1 MKQRL
6 LVSLLLLSLAEIGQS
21 AQAAEKELG
30 DNVRLSGFGTLG
42 VSQSNNHEADYRA
55 NIEQS
60 IGVGRTHPRDSG
72 LDSVLAV
79 QADIDI
85 MPKLTGTV
93 QAVTRR
99 MSRYEATRPYL
110 EWANVKYDVD
120 EQTYVRAGRFVSP
133 TFMISESRMV
143 GLSQLTV
150 RPVAEVYL
158 LSPIT
163 YMNGIDGGRKF
174 LFGDTL
180 VKARA
185 GFGNLN
191 QSITQING
199 TLNFKF
205 SIKSFD
211 VSAEHEGSTFRVG
224 YQKIKMNVTSPGIE
238 LYDQAMNTLV
248 AGNVTNAA
256 RVQDLMQH
264 DNVPIDFYVL
274 GYAYDKGPWVVQAE
288 YAYRKFSTDF
298 VQSLAGAYVLGGYRI
313 GKWTPYVAASRLM
326 HKSDVNLPSLDSS
339 GAGGLSAVVDAVN
352 AGSALKIHRHATTLG
367 VRYDLKDNVA
377 LKFQYDRVVKPA
389 DSHAE
394 FVNDTT
400 DFFSSKRKINLLS
413 ATLDFTF

>member
-1 MKQRL
+1 MKQRR
-6 LVSLLLLSLAEIGQS
+6 LVSLLLLSLAEMGQS
-21 AQAAEKELG
+21 AHAAEKELG

-42 VSQSNNHEADYRA
+42 VAQSNEHEGDYRA
-55 NIEQS
+55 NIEQA
-60 IGVGRTHPRDSG
+60 IGTGRTHPRDSG

-110 EWANVKYDVD
+110 EWANVKYELD
-120 EQTYVRAGRFVSP
+120 EQSYVRVGRFVSP

-174 LFGDTL
+174 VFDETL

-211 VSAEHEGSTFRVG
+211 ISAENDGSTFRAA
-224 YQKIKMNVTSPGIE
+224 YQSVKMNVTSPGIE

-248 AGNVTNAA
+248 ANNVTNAA
-256 RVQDLMQH
+256 RVRDLMPH

-274 GYAYDKGPWVVQAE
+274 GYSYDKGKWLVQAE
-288 YAYRKFSTDF
+288 YAYRKISTDF
-298 VQSLAGAYVLGGYRI
+298 VQSLAGAYVLAGYRF

-326 HKSDVNLPSLDSS
+326 HKSDVDLPPLDSS
-339 GAGGLSAVVDAVN
+339 SAGGLAGVVDAVN
-352 AGSALKIHRHATTLG
+352 TSSAFKIHRHAMSMG

-394 FVNDTT
+394 FVNDTAN
-400 DFFSSKRKINLLS
+400 FFSSKRKINLFS